1 MESQAL
7 KARVPTISLFSEI
20 EADLP
25 RAEQYIEET
34 LTAQDPL
41 LVEIAT
47 HLLKAGGKR
56 LRPALVMLAAKV
68 HRYDLERILP
78 VATAVELIHMATLVH
93 DDVVDHSQLRR
104 GRPTVNAKWSDAYSV
119 LVGDYLFA
127 RAFQL
132 LADTGNNQVVR
143 VMADVVY
150 QMSTGEIQQIATTFK
165 ADQTEEDYYG
175 RIAKKTALFLAE
187 SCRLGGLVSGASEEA
202 VEALAQY
209 GYSLGMSFQIV
220 DDILDFTASAPT
232 LGKPIGSD
240 LRAGILTLPVLHA
253 LKTSPR
259 AETLRRMIENRAA
272 GDEEARSASDIIRE
286 NGSLEYAYQTA
297 HRFVQQA
304 KDRLSLLPPGPAVNN
319 LAVVA
324 DFVVDRAF

>member
-7 KARVPTISLFSEI
+7 RARVPTVSLFSEI

-34 LTAQDPL
+34 LSSQDRL

-68 HRYDLERILP
+68 HGYDLDRILP

-104 GRPTVNAKWSDAYSV
+104 GRPTVNARWSDAYSV

-127 RAFQL
+127 KAFQL
-132 LADTGNNQVVR
+132 LADTGDNRVVR

-165 ADQTEEDYYG
+165 TDQTDNDYYD

-187 SCRLGGLVSGASEEA
+187 SCRLGGLVSGAPEAA
-202 VEALAQY
+202 VENLAQY
-209 GYSLGMSFQIV
+209 GYALGMAFQIV
-220 DDILDFTASAPT
+220 DDILDFTASAPA

-253 LKTSPR
+253 LRTSPQ
-259 AETLRRMIENRAA
+259 AEALRRIIESRTV
-272 GDEEARSASDIIRE
+272 GDEEARLAGDIIRGS
-286 NGSLEYAYQTA
+286 GSLEYAYQTA
-297 HRFVQQA
+297 HRFIQQA
-304 KDRLSLLPPGPAVNN
+304 KDRLSQLPPGPAVSN

>member
-7 KARVPTISLFSEI
+7 TARVPTVSLFSEI
-20 EADLP
+20 ERDLP
-25 RAEQYIEET
+25 RAEQYIEEA
-34 LTAQDPL
+34 LASQDPL
-41 LVEIAT
+41 LVEIST

-68 HRYDLERILP
+68 HRYDLDKILP
-78 VATAVELIHMATLVH
+78 AATAVELIHMATLVH
-93 DDVVDHSQLRR
+93 DDVVDHSRLRR
-104 GRPTVNAKWSDAYSV
+104 GRPTVNAKWSDGYSV

-132 LADTGNNQVVR
+132 LADTGDNRLVR

-150 QMSTGEIQQIATTFK
+150 QMSTGEIQQAATAFQV
-165 ADQTEEDYYG
+165 DQTVDDYYD
-175 RIAKKTALFLAE
+175 RIAKKTALFLSE
-187 SCRLGGLVSGASEEA
+187 SCRLGGLVSGAPEPRL
-202 VEALAQY
+202 EALTQY
-209 GYSLGMSFQIV
+209 GYGLGMGFQIV
-220 DDILDFTASAPT
+220 DDILDFTATAPT

-253 LKTSPR
+253 LTTSPR
-259 AETLRRMIENRAA
+259 AATLREIVESRAV
-272 GDEEARSASDIIRE
+272 GDAEAQEASAIVRE
-286 NGSLEYAYQTA
+286 NGSLQYAYQTA
-297 HRFVQQA
+297 HNFIQKA
-304 KDRLSLLPPGPAVNN
+304 KDHLAQLPPGPAVTN